1 MKECTNVM
9 KQPAENHNTIIK
21 LFLLFI
27 FIGFVAGALSI
38 PFYFE
43 TMTLWYKVGADKT
56 MLRSGQLAGMFA
68 LVLFFL
74 QIILAVR
81 GQYLEELFGTA
92 LMTRLH
98 RKNGIAILLLAGCH
112 VILVLAP
119 EGLAN
124 LPIGKKYWPEMIGV
138 VLLLIVSFIVITS
151 YFRQRLRIKYKLWRT
166 THKTLGYMV
175 IILLLGHVLFVSE
188 SFEHIQ
194 LRAFLIFLFGA
205 LSIWIITVKIL
216 SGFDKSKG

>member
-1 MKECTNVM
+1 MGFTKVM
-9 KQPAENHNTIIK
+9 KQPAEKHKIISK
-21 LFLLFI
+21 LFLYVI
-27 FIGFVAGALSI
+27 FIGFLAGALSI

-43 TMTLWYKVGADKT
+43 TMTLWYKTGADKA
-56 MLRSGQLAGMFA
+56 MLRGGQLAGM
-68 LVLFFL
+68 LTMVLLLL

-81 GQYLEELFGTA
+81 GQYLEKLFGTTI
-92 LMTRLH
+92 MTRLH
-98 RKNGIAILLLAGCH
+98 RTNGIAILLSAVCH

-124 LPIGKKYWPEMIGV
+124 LPIGKKYWPELIGV
-138 VLLLIVSFIVITS
+138 VLLLIVSFIVVTS

-166 THKTLGYMV
+166 IHKSLGYLV

-188 SFEHIQ
+188 SFEHVQ

-205 LSIWIITVKIL
+205 LSLWIINSKIL
-216 SGFDKSKG
+216 SGFDK

>member
-1 MKECTNVM
+1 M
-9 KQPAENHNTIIK
+9 KQPPGKYNTIIK

-27 FIGFVAGALSI
+27 FIGFLVGALSI

-56 MLRSGQLAGMFA
+56 MLRGGQLAGMTA

-81 GQYLEELFGTA
+81 GQYLEDLFGTVP
-92 LMTRLH
+92 MSRLH
-98 RKNGIAILLLAGCH
+98 RTNGIALLLLAACH
-112 VILVLAP
+112 VILVLLP
-119 EGLAN
+119 EGLTN
-124 LPIGKKYWPEMIGV
+124 LPIGKKYWPEMIGG

-151 YFRQRLRIKYKLWRT
+151 YFQQRLRIKYELWRT
-166 THKTLGYMV
+166 IHKTAGYLV
-175 IILLLGHVLFVSE
+175 IILLLTHVLFVSE
-188 SFEHIQ
+188 SFEHVQ

-205 LSIWIITVKIL
+205 LSLWVISAKIL
-216 SGFDKSKG
+216 SGFDK

>member
-1 MKECTNVM
+1 MMEHTKVM
-9 KQPAENHNTIIK
+9 KQPAEKYKIISK
-21 LFLLFI
+21 LFLYFI
-27 FIGFVAGALSI
+27 FIGFLAGALSI

-43 TMTLWYKVGADKT
+43 TMTLWYKIGADKT
-56 MLRSGQLAGMFA
+56 MLRGGQLAGMFA

-74 QIILAVR
+74 QIILAVQ
-81 GQYLEELFGTA
+81 GQYLEKLFGTTV
-92 LMTRLH
+92 MTKLH
-98 RKNGIAILLLAGCH
+98 RANGIAILLLAVCH

-124 LPIGKKYWPEMIGV
+124 LPIGKKYWPELIGV
-138 VLLLIVSFIVITS
+138 VLLVIVSFIVITS

-166 THKTLGYMV
+166 IHKCLGYLV

-188 SFEHIQ
+188 SFEHVQ

-205 LSIWIITVKIL
+205 LSLWIITAKIL
-216 SGFDKSKG
+216 SGFDK